1 MTGSVR
7 ASLRFTSPTIGA
19 VIVLFAGHPCEP
31 TARACDTPVYR
42 YAMYN
47 WAPSPY
53 RVYYF
58 CQGEPDKKDAKVNR
72 LLAEQSSGA
81 QSPAAQPPAARSPSA
96 KSPVAQ
102 PPSAKSPVAQ
112 PPSAVQS
119 TVEPASANLVLE
131 TVDATKKDEVE
142 QLPEAVKRAWEKNA
156 GGKLPIHLVFTSWGD
171 LVSAERL
178 DAAAVRSLVESPVRK
193 QIAQLLE
200 KRHAA
205 VFLLFEGKD
214 PAANAQAEKVAREV
228 IARAAKGQFA
238 VEPAGDSASGLAA
251 AAGSGPTAGAEDA
264 APTRPQR
271 LQIGLVKLRRANP
284 AEKWLVES
292 LVTVER
298 DMPEVAGLSM
308 VFPVFGRG
316 RACPVHRERDHA
328 GEPRPA
334 TGAFGGALLV
344 YRAGPEPGRGPAFPL
359 GLGRRRGGPGRRGTD
374 VGRSAARARG
384 GGARRGG
391 RADKSIRRRG
401 PADRNVCPPGAGADK
416 VSALLA
422 PGSVGEGGLPSEN
435 PADSPQDRAGSFA
448 SGHAWKYGLGLAAI
462 AAGVLTLGLVLVRKR
477 RDDTP

>member
-7 ASLRFTSPTIGA
+7 ASLRFMSPTIGA

-58 CQGEPDKKDAKVNR
+58 CQGEPDKKDAEVNR
-72 LLAEQSSGA
+72 LLAEQFSGV
-81 QSPAAQPPAARSPSA
+81 QSPAAQPPEAQSPSA
-96 KSPVAQ
+96 VP
-102 PPSAKSPVAQ
+102 
-112 PPSAVQS
+112 S
-119 TVEPASANLVLE
+119 TVQPASANLVLE
-131 TVDATKKDEVE
+131 TVDVTKKDEVE

-178 DAAAVRSLVESPVRK
+178 DPASVRSLVESPVRK

-200 KRHAA
+200 KRHAV

-238 VEPAGDSASGLAA
+238 VESAGDSAAAPAA

-271 LQIGLVKLRRANP
+271 LQIGLVKLRRADP
-284 AEKWLVES
+284 AEKWLVQS

-298 DMPEVAGLSM
+298 DMPEVAGLPM

-316 RACPVHRERDHA
+316 RVLAPCIGKGITPENLGQQLELLAGPCSCTVRAQNPGVDLLFRWDWDAAAEALAAEERELADRQPTGPEA
-328 GEPRPA
+328 AEPA
-334 TGAFGGALLV
+334 GGA
-344 YRAGPEPGRGPAFPL
+344 GQTGM
-359 GLGRRRGGPGRRGTD
+359 
-374 VGRSAARARG
+374 SAAA
-384 GGARRGG
+384 
-391 RADKSIRRRG
+391 
-401 PADRNVCPPGAGADK
+401 PA
-416 VSALLA
+416 
-422 PGSVGEGGLPSEN
+422 GSVGAGGLPSEN
-435 PADSPQDRAGSFA
+435 AADSPEDRAGSFA
-448 SGHAWKYGLGLAAI
+448 RGHAWKYGLGLAAI